1 MKIII
6 NADDLGLTKE
16 ANYGILKAFERGY
29 VTQTTFIVNA
39 RESREG
45 AAIAHNCGFDDK
57 TGLHLNLSEGYPLT
71 DDIKKY
77 SKYVKNGKFCYI
89 PEFMKE
95 ETYTKSP
102 LYTYSAST
110 QSPAF
115 KEEVH
120 ALRKELEAQIQQFIA
135 YRFSCRHIDSH
146 CNQLVDLPVWLAV
159 KPLLQ
164 RYGFTTIRGIFHS
177 FQRNE
182 IYNEIYRSW
191 LHSELQSTG
200 LKHLSYI
207 SSIRKF
213 IMNKQQLSNEAI
225 IELYVHPILV
235 NDTLI
240 DNFTGGIPLDDNISQ
255 LSTYDPYTYFQL

>member
-16 ANYGILKAFERGY
+16 SNYGILKAFEQGY
-29 VTQTTFIVNA
+29 VTQTTFIVNSS
-39 RESREG
+39 ESKEG
-45 AAIAHNCGFDDK
+45 AAIAHNCGFNDK

-71 DDIKKY
+71 DDIKQY

-89 PEFMKE
+89 PEFMKKKS
-95 ETYTKSP
+95 YTKSP
-102 LYTYSAST
+102 LYTYSDSA

-115 KEEVH
+115 KKEVL
-120 ALRKELEAQIQQFIA
+120 ALRKELEAQIQKFIA
-135 YRFSCRHIDSH
+135 FGFSCRHIDSH

-159 KPLLQ
+159 RPLL
-164 RYGFTTIRGIFHS
+164 RAYGFTTIRGIFYS

-213 IMNKQQLSNEAI
+213 IMNKQQLSSEAI

-235 NDTLI
+235 NDVLI
-240 DNFTGGIPLDDNISQ
+240 DNFTGGIPLDANISQ
-255 LSTYDPYTYFQL
+255 LSAYDPHTYFQL